1 MSWTHSLSVS
11 LPNCSGAAFSAASTR
26 ARHWTSTST
35 CRGRP
40 ANRFHPNGSKPT
52 PRSGAQGTAA
62 PVVGLGCA
70 ASLSGGQNCARL
82 TPYVKRQ
89 AAGVLT
95 PRLEIFWVVE
105 RLVADSCHL
114 DRVGL
119 AEIFDGQ
126 LAALPCIRPRPAGAR
141 RVPAYSPPL
150 NERRG
155 EGTPT

>member
-1 MSWTHSLSVS
+1 MEASRHPAAEHRVRRRLS
-11 LPNCSGAAFSAASTR
+11 
-26 ARHWTSTST
+26 
-35 CRGRP
+35 
-40 ANRFHPNGSKPT
+40 
-52 PRSGAQGTAA
+52 
-62 PVVGLGCA
+62 LGCA

-126 LAALPCIRPRPAGAR
+126 LAALPCIGPRQVGERDVLAYARP
-141 RVPAYSPPL
+141 VSD
-150 NERRG
+150 RG
-155 EGTPT
+155 G